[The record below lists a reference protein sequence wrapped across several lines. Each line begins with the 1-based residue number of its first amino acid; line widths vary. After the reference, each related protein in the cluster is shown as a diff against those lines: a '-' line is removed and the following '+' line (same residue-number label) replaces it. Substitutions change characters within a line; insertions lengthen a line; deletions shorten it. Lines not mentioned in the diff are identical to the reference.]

1 MAINPIEIATV
12 ARSQDYAI
20 IKHNEDHKAIDQQAA
35 LLDQTLKDAQEKQ
48 SEVLRQERAKWH
60 DKSFDAREK
69 GSNEYYGDGGEK
81 KHEKNKEKKQQEH
94 HGTKDQVIVN
104 GHQSFDI
111 KI

>member
-60 DKSFDAREK
+60 DKSFDIMMIHTH
-69 GSNEYYGDGGEK
+69 DGGLMIWMK
-81 KHEKNKEKKQQEH
+81 S
-94 HGTKDQVIVN
+94 I
-104 GHQSFDI
+104 
-111 KI
+111 